1 MKCKSSSKL
10 ASRESNIDRRIQK
23 TRKLLSQALLELI
36 LEKGYESVTVQHILD
51 RANVGR
57 STFYTHYE
65 NKELLLRDGPRNLG
79 LSLFGESDKAPGQLD
94 PDSRRM
100 GFRGLFQHISQN
112 LPLAKA
118 MVGKNSGS
126 IMLDSFHNQI
136 SRAIGDYYR
145 GHFSDKKKD
154 KLLLAYLSEAAASVV
169 CSLLTFWVDHDLSL
183 SVDEISIHCQ
193 RIVETILH

>member
-1 MKCKSSSKL
+1 MKRKSSSKP
-10 ASRESNIDRRIQK
+10 ASRESKVDRRIQK

-36 LEKGYESVTVQHILD
+36 LEKGYERVTVQDILD

-79 LSLFGESDKAPGQLD
+79 FSLFGGSGTTAAQLELD
-94 PDSRRM
+94 GRRM
-100 GFRGLFQHISQN
+100 GFRGLFQHVSQN

-118 MVGKNSGS
+118 MLGKSSGK
-126 IMLDSFHNQI
+126 IMLDSFRSQI
-136 SRAIGDYYR
+136 SRTIGDYYR
-145 GHFSDKKKD
+145 RNFSDGKKD
-154 KLLLAYLSEAAASVV
+154 KLLLAYLSEAAASAV

-183 SVDEISIHCQ
+183 SVDEISTHCQ
-193 RIVETILH
+193 RIVEAILR

>member
-1 MKCKSSSKL
+1 MRRKSSSKPV
-10 ASRESNIDRRIQK
+10 SRGPKIDRRIQK

-36 LEKGYESVTVQHILD
+36 LEKGYERVTVQDILD

-79 LSLFGESDKAPGQLD
+79 FSLFGGSDKAAAQLA
-94 PDSRRM
+94 PNSRQM
-100 GFRGLFQHISQN
+100 GFRGLFQHVSQN

-118 MVGKNSGS
+118 MLGKSSGK
-126 IMLDSFHNQI
+126 IMLDSFRTQI
-136 SRAIGDYYR
+136 SRTISDYYR
-145 GHFSDKKKD
+145 SHFFDKKQD
-154 KLLLAYLSEAAASVV
+154 KLLLSYLSEAAASAV

-183 SVDEISIHCQ
+183 SVDEISSHCQ
-193 RIVETILH
+193 RIVKAILH